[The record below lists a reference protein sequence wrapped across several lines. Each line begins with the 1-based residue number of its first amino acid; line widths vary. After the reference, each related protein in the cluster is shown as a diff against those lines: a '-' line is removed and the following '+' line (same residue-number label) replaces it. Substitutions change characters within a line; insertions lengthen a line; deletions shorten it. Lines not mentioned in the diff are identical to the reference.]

1 MRATKKYL
9 SGLLVA
15 FVAVFPFVEAN
26 CAPFAKILSVDTQK
40 VFERYNEAQEALQL
54 MVRLL
59 PLLIKG

>member
-15 FVAVFPFVEAN
+15 FVAVFPFVEVN
-26 CAPFAKILSVDTQK
+26 CAPFAKILSVDTEK